1 MKSKLYQTLTL
12 TSFLLS
18 MFFYSIDVKAQ
29 TKPPLQEIIHTTLQ
43 GTVIKISGLPGPHCA
58 GNVSGKS
65 TWEYNFQPFLFP
77 SAIEV
82 GNALNISSKLNFMN
96 LNYTDEYEVT
106 VDITHASYPFMYLT
120 PLEGGLDE
128 YYLQLFYGAEYYS
141 PYPPYQAESK
151 NFVIKLSPFKF
162 DKIHRNANSIWKG
175 KIKIPYA
182 SRTGFVL
189 LEVKEEDL
197 GSIIFPA
204 PLYNTF
210 LAVPAYIEGSL
221 EKTVAR
227 LGDIT
232 RPQVPYM
239 VLHDPPGD
247 GSFTELLKS
256 KKTCR
261 NVEDT
266 YSTENSTSTQA
277 GVKVGAGGEFGPI
290 EVEVSIEAST
300 TDISGKIRTTVKG
313 LETCVTIDEGFQTSD
328 VPGLK
333 DGSDVFIGFGEKMS
347 YGKFKNLEF
356 DGSSCEP
363 VEKYRLIYAPIVGS
377 QTPFS
382 FTLDGI
388 KNEIVNNQLIV
399 DNLSKTLRQRNDA
412 QYQINAWNRIIQLN
426 EDNKNN
432 PANVPKYPPQNFSA
446 GLMKTLSTTISV
458 ANTSSLTLE
467 SYIENENELKGVA
480 EVNGNGFNGSYKIT
494 NKKRF
499 GATNSAT
506 SSTDDMIKITLK
518 DDDLG
523 DKFDMEIVGDA
534 MFGTPVFRLKDAGT
548 KSSCPFEGGYKRDQP
563 SISQPFYAPT
573 SWRAVTNKQYRM

>member
-1 MKSKLYQTLTL
+1 M
-12 TSFLLS
+12 
-18 MFFYSIDVKAQ
+18 
-29 TKPPLQEIIHTTLQ
+29 
-43 GTVIKISGLPGPHCA
+43 
-58 GNVSGKS
+58 
-65 TWEYNFQPFLFP
+65 
-77 SAIEV
+77 
-82 GNALNISSKLNFMN
+82 
-96 LNYTDEYEVT
+96 
-106 VDITHASYPFMYLT
+106 
-120 PLEGGLDE
+120 
-128 YYLQLFYGAEYYS
+128 
-141 PYPPYQAESK
+141 
-151 NFVIKLSPFKF
+151 
-162 DKIHRNANSIWKG
+162 
-175 KIKIPYA
+175 
-182 SRTGFVL
+182 
-189 LEVKEEDL
+189 
-197 GSIIFPA
+197 
-204 PLYNTF
+204 
-210 LAVPAYIEGSL
+210 
-221 EKTVAR
+221 
-227 LGDIT
+227 
-232 RPQVPYM
+232 
-239 VLHDPPGD
+239 
-247 GSFTELLKS
+247 
-256 KKTCR
+256 
-261 NVEDT
+261 
-266 YSTENSTSTQA
+266 
-277 GVKVGAGGEFGPI
+277 
-290 EVEVSIEAST
+290 
-300 TDISGKIRTTVKG
+300 KG

-363 VEKYRLIYAPIVGS
+363 VENYRLIYAPIVGS

-480 EVNGNGFNGSYKIT
+480 EVNGNGINSSYKIT

-523 DKFDMEIVGDA
+523 DKFDMDIVGDA
-534 MFGTPVFRLKDAGT
+534 MFGTPVFRLKDIGT

-573 SWRAVTNKQYRM
+573 SCESGDKQTISNVGNLAEGQSFSWPINICNNSNESRTYRIYLIQNRDNATIKLKGADLGLTNSFVTYTVPPNDCVKENGLRPKLLISPSVDKNITIYRDIKLFITPDCTDTKAEDYDQFPEQILTINFEVGTRTLADDDCDGMLNGVDNCPTLPTSGINFDGVDDQVEIW